1 MFDKLIVSEPEGAE
15 FRSRR
20 SYFMVSSFV
29 VGILFVTA
37 VVISI
42 YAKDYGL
49 GSHGF
54 EISDLIA
61 PDEMAEVAPEPLKP
75 QIRTTTQSSSTSK
88 LPSRQVNMQNL
99 AETPIVPTS
108 ISTAQNTQKARPA
121 DLRFVISDVTS
132 EPDGSNAIR
141 RNIGDPGDGTQTL
154 GTNIQGNT
162 KPPVESDPPPRIVK
176 KDPPAPKSG
185 GVLNGKATS
194 LPKPT
199 YSAAAKAVGAQG
211 QVTVQVLI
219 DERGNVVSANASNG
233 HPLLRPEAERAARG
247 AKFSTTYLSGVP
259 VKVTGVIVY
268 NFIR

>member
-1 MFDKLIVSEPEGAE
+1 MFDKLIVSEPEGAD
-15 FRSRR
+15 FRNRR

-42 YAKDYGL
+42 YAADYGL
-49 GSHGF
+49 GSRSF
-54 EISDLIA
+54 ELSDLIA
-61 PDEMAEVAPEPLKP
+61 PADMAAVAPEPPKQ
-75 QIRTTTQSSSTSK
+75 QIRTTTQSRTDSPIPTRQVLMDRVDSSTK
-88 LPSRQVNMQNL
+88 IPS
-99 AETPIVPTS
+99 E
-108 ISTAQNTQKARPA
+108 ISTAKNTSLERPLGPVA
-121 DLRFVISDVTS
+121 LGPRDTT
-132 EPDGSNAIR
+132 PDYSNGIPR
-141 RNIGDPGDGTQTL
+141 DIGDPGDGTQTL

-162 KPPVESDPPPRIVK
+162 KPPVEADPPPVVK
-176 KDPPAPKSG
+176 KDPPKTTVSG
-185 GVLNGKATS
+185 GVMNGKSLS

-199 YSAAAKAVGAQG
+199 YSAAAKAIGAQG

-219 DERGNVVSANASNG
+219 DEKGNVVSANASNG

-268 NFIR
+268 NFVR

>member
-1 MFDKLIVSEPEGAE
+1 MFDKLIVSEPEGAD
-15 FRSRR
+15 FRNRR

-42 YAKDYGL
+42 YAADYGL
-49 GSHGF
+49 GSRNF
-54 EISDLIA
+54 ELSDLIA
-61 PDEMAEVAPEPLKP
+61 PADMAAVAPEPPKQ

-88 LPSRQVNMQNL
+88 LPTRQVNMQNL
-99 AETPIVPTS
+99 VETPIVPTT
-108 ISTAQNTQKARPA
+108 ISTAQNTQKARPE
-121 DLRFVISDVTS
+121 DGRFIISNVNTD
-132 EPDGSNAIR
+132 PDGSNGIP
-141 RNIGDPGDGTQTL
+141 RNIGDPGEGTQTL

-162 KPPVESDPPPRIVK
+162 KPPVEADPPPRIEK

-199 YSAAAKAVGAQG
+199 YSAAAKAIGAQG

-268 NFIR
+268 NFVR

>member
-1 MFDKLIVSEPEGAE
+1 MFDKLIVSEPEGAD
-15 FRSRR
+15 FRNRR

-42 YAKDYGL
+42 YAADYGL
-49 GSHGF
+49 GSRGF

-61 PDEMAEVAPEPLKP
+61 PADMAAVAPEPPKQ
-75 QIRTTTQSSSTSK
+75 QIRTSTQSRADS
-88 LPSRQVNMQNL
+88 PVPMRQVLMDRV
-99 AETPIVPTS
+99 ETSTKIPS
-108 ISTAQNTQKARPA
+108 EISTAKNTSLERPLGPVA
-121 DLRFVISDVTS
+121 LGPRDTT
-132 EPDGSNAIR
+132 PDYSNGIPR
-141 RNIGDPGDGTQTL
+141 DIGDPGDGPPTL
-154 GTNIQGNT
+154 GTGIQVYT

-176 KDPPAPKSG
+176 KDPVKTTVSG
-185 GVLNGKATS
+185 GVMNGKAIS

-211 QVTVQVLI
+211 QVSVQVLI
-219 DERGNVVSANASNG
+219 DERGNVVSANAANG
-233 HPLLRPEAERAARG
+233 HPLLRPAAEQAARG
-247 AKFSTTYLSGVP
+247 AQFSVTTLSGVA